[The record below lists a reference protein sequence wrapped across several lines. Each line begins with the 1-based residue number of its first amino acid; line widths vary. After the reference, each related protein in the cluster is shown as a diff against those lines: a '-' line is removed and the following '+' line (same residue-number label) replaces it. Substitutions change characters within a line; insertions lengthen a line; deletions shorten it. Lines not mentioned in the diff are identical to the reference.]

1 MEEEK
6 KNCCRTMNFGTS
18 ISIPTYLVGVFV
30 KIFSKKQG
38 EKVCEATKKIDV
50 STKPKTF
57 IQAGLVPACI
67 DEEDECK
74 FHHEAYLGLKL

>member
-1 MEEEK
+1 MQEENK
-6 KNCCRTMNFGTS
+6 ICYRTMNVGTS

-38 EKVCEATKKIDV
+38 EKVCDLIKKIDFK
-50 STKPKTF
+50 TKDKVF

>member
-1 MEEEK
+1 MSEEK

-38 EKVCEATKKIDV
+38 EKVCEATKKINQMLIE
-50 STKPKTF
+50 S
-57 IQAGLVPACI
+57 QANH
-67 DEEDECK
+67 EEIEKQYQELDDR
-74 FHHEAYLGLKL
+74 